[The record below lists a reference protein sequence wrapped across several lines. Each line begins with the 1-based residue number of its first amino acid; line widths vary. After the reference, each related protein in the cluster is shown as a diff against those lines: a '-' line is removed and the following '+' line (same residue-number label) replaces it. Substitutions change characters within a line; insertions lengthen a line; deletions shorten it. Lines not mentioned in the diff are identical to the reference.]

1 MTKAPRKR
9 TPKRR
14 NERVLLS
21 MTGDGVKDGWITFKL
36 PAWLVACI
44 VIAAVVVAIAIIAS
58 PELAA
63 QIGALLA
70 QWLHHATNVP

>member
-9 TPKRR
+9 SKRR
-14 NERVLLS
+14 NQRVLLS
-21 MTGDGVKDGWITFKL
+21 MTGDGVKDGWVTFKL
-36 PAWLVACI
+36 PAWFVACL
-44 VIAAVVVAIAIIAS
+44 VIAGVVVLIAIIAS

-70 QWLHHATNVP
+70 QFVHISASQQ

>member
-14 NERVLLS
+14 SARVLLS
-21 MTGDGVKDGWITFKL
+21 MTGDGVKDGWITLKL
-36 PAWLVACI
+36 PAWLVVCG
-44 VIAAVVVAIAIIAS
+44 VIAVIVFFIAIIAS

-63 QIGALLA
+63 QVGALLA
-70 QWLHHATNVP
+70 QLVHLSSSQK